1 VTSYPLCSDRPNA
14 SRADIELFLK
24 QCSLAQLET
33 KLRAIQQRLGTPDE
47 RPGDLDC
54 AQMIG
59 HQINNHLTVQRVNEL
74 LRQLDEAESFP
85 EPRDATKD

>member
-1 VTSYPLCSDRPNA
+1 MTSYPLCSDRPNA

>member
-54 AQMIG
+54 AQMIA